1 MIYYQLECKIKNRN
15 VLQKNY
21 VSCWNIFHNFF
32 VLDVK
37 FRFNNYLNLK
47 LQNNFKQLSKHTYL

>member
-21 VSCWNIFHNFF
+21 VSCWNIYHNVF

-37 FRFNNYLNLK
+37 FRFNNYLE
-47 LQNNFKQLSKHTYL
+47 FKTTE

>member
-21 VSCWNIFHNFF
+21 ASCWNIFHNFF

-37 FRFNNYLNLK
+37 FRFNNYLE
-47 LQNNFKQLSKHTYL
+47 FKTTE